1 MFLEQSSDEPHL
13 KLLAAPYNRGQ
24 QQLEQH
30 DSLEGMPTQ
39 TTGRQFY
46 KYGVWHSPA
55 EFLEKTQQVKRPV
68 DADNFL
74 HGATKAAIDKVINTD
89 VTSLAKQRLAA
100 VFNLRR
106 LHSEVASEEAV
117 IRQGM
122 RPHVNN
128 CTKPKSVAL
137 FSRILSQ
144 LDYWDMGVVDLL
156 KDGVPLVGLQ
166 EAPHWLQEELDPR
179 NDD

>member
-55 EFLEKTQQVKRPV
+55 EFLEKAQQVKRPV

-74 HGATKAAIDKVINTD
+74 HGATKAAIGLSTL
-89 VTSLAKQRLAA
+89 TSLLSLNKGWQL
-100 VFNLRR
+100 
-106 LHSEVASEEAV
+106 SSTS
-117 IRQGM
+117 GG
-122 RPHVNN
+122 
-128 CTKPKSVAL
+128 C
-137 FSRILSQ
+137 IL
-144 LDYWDMGVVDLL
+144 
-156 KDGVPLVGLQ
+156 K
-166 EAPHWLQEELDPR
+166 WLQKKQSFDKACV
-179 NDD
+179 NM

>member
-1 MFLEQSSDEPHL
+1 M
-13 KLLAAPYNRGQ
+13 
-24 QQLEQH
+24 
-30 DSLEGMPTQ
+30 
-39 TTGRQFY
+39 
-46 KYGVWHSPA
+46 
-55 EFLEKTQQVKRPV
+55 
-68 DADNFL
+68 
-74 HGATKAAIDKVINTD
+74 
-89 VTSLAKQRLAA
+89 
-100 VFNLRR
+100 
-106 LHSEVASEEAV
+106 ASEEAV

-122 RPHVNN
+122 RQHVNN